1 MFNLIHNAAQ
11 ADPGGVVTVSIEAE
25 AHGKIP
31 GWRLAVSDRG
41 PGIKAEIVD
50 KLFTPFFSTKLDGT
64 GLGLAVAQHVA
75 LQHGG
80 TLRAE
85 NQPGGGARFV
95 LWLPAHRSTLW

>member
-1 MFNLIHNAAQ
+1 MGLMAGAPE
-11 ADPGGVVTVSIEAE
+11 PGSVAE
-25 AHGKIP
+25 ADLTA
-31 GWRLAVSDRG
+31 RYDARSLVRN
-41 PGIKAEIVD
+41 GIKAEIVD